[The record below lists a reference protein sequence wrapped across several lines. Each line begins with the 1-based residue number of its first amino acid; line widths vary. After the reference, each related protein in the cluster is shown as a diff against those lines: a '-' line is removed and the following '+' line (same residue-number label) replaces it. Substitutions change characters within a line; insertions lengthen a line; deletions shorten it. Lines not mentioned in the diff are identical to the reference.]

1 MMGMLRLAA
10 AVLASLIGSLIAAGA
25 AHAATPADELV
36 VSEIRSWVGP
46 TAQASLDKVERDEL
60 ALRQWIP
67 GAVQPLGPGQALWI
81 AMRLADPVRSGGAHV
96 IELPLP
102 ILDRVTVYQRLG
114 DRWVEETA
122 GDHVPMREWPIA
134 GRYATFPLHEGAQ
147 QIFVQVQHAT
157 PIVVPL
163 QVTSVQAHSQ
173 RVQLEYVSLGF
184 CLGILALL
192 SAGSFMRAWVL
203 HDRNYALFSAY
214 SFMAMLALAAITGT
228 AAHLLWGNS
237 GAWVDA
243 APGCLALLGG
253 AIACYLTSQLAARAP
268 STHFV
273 ARALAVLGWIG
284 PPLALAYFLAE
295 RRLGLAL
302 VGFYLLSASV
312 FGITAAVLTWQ
323 RGDAVGRWMLFGST
337 PLAAAV
343 LVTLARSLS
352 WVPSS
357 WLTDYALVGA
367 LMLDQPLLLGAIR
380 RRTEQRRTAML
391 RQVASQDQDP
401 LTGLS
406 RGKRF
411 QAHVSLALKRWER
424 YREPAAILMIEV
436 SNLAAISNAY
446 GSDAAD
452 DALLRAVIKMRAI
465 ARDADSAGRI
475 APGRFALVLEG
486 ASTQDAV
493 TLFGTRLIASGLM
506 REGTQPELVFHIV
519 ASLLSE
525 YSAPAEDML
534 REMSAMVA
542 GMSPRTRRP
551 LRFLTHA
558 DVPVGVATS
567 WPPETGAAPLESA
580 PQAIAN

>member
-1 MMGMLRLAA
+1 MRGLGNLKYLRRFAALLALLLAA
-10 AVLASLIGSLIAAGA
+10 GIASS
-25 AHAATPADELV
+25 ATAADELT

-46 TAQASLDKVERDEL
+46 AAQASLAKAGRDQL
-60 ALRQWIP
+60 PMLQWVP
-67 GAVQPLGPGQALWI
+67 GAVQPLGPGQTLWV
-81 AMRLADPVRSGGAHV
+81 AMRLAEPVRNGGTHV

-102 ILDRVTVYQRLG
+102 ILDWVTVHQRAG
-114 DRWVEETA
+114 DRWIEQTA
-122 GDHVPMREWPIA
+122 GDHVAMRDWPVA
-134 GRYATFPLHEGAQ
+134 GRYPTFPLHEGVQ
-147 QIFVQVQHAT
+147 QIIVEVRHGT

-163 QVTSVQAHSQ
+163 QVTSMQAHSQ
-173 RVQLEYVSLGF
+173 RVQIEYLSLGV
-184 CLGILALL
+184 CMGILVLL

-203 HDRNYALFSAY
+203 RDRNYALFSAY
-214 SFMAMLALAAITGT
+214 SFMAMLALVAITGT

-253 AIACYLTSQLAARAP
+253 AIACYLTSQLASRAP

-284 PPLALAYFLAE
+284 PPLAMAYFFSE

-302 VGFYLLSASV
+302 VGLYLLSASI

-401 LTGLS
+401 LTGLP

-411 QAHVSLALKRWER
+411 QAYVSLAVKRWDR
-424 YREPAAILMIEV
+424 YREPAAVLMIEV
-436 SNLAAISNAY
+436 SNLAAISNNY

-475 APGRFALVLEG
+475 APARFALVLEG
-486 ASTQDAV
+486 ANTQDVV
-493 TLFGTRLIASGLM
+493 TLFGSRLIASGLM
-506 REGTQPELVFHIV
+506 REGTQPELVFHVV
-519 ASLLSE
+519 AALLSE
-525 YSAPAEDML
+525 YAVPAEEML
-534 REMSAMVA
+534 REMGAMLS

-551 LRFLTHA
+551 LRFVTHA
-558 DVPVGVATS
+558 DVPVGVVTS
-567 WPPETGAAPLESA
+567 WPADTGAAPLDSA
-580 PQAIAN
+580 PQAV